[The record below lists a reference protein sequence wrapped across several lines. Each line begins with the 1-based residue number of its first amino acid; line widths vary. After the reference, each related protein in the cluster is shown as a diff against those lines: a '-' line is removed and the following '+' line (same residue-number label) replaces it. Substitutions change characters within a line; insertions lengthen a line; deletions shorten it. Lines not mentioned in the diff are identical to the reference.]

1 MLFAVF
7 SGMLQRPMSSLW
19 KHKHFSNPVK
29 RTVLVLHSTNPLC
42 NHNKQARRQ
51 SYRSP
56 LWLHNL
62 VVSLL
67 SVNWLSYCLDLF
79 MLVLWSLVWARNH
92 RQEIT
97 SSFALLINTPFQDLA
112 AHPAMRLNLLSV
124 ALCLFLP
131 AVKLLINLVIPPCCR
146 EDVCDCLL
154 SSDTSH
160 SWWPPFQRQAQ
171 NGVKL
176 CCPCN
181 TDLLNM

>member
-1 MLFAVF
+1 MECF
-7 SGMLQRPMSSLW
+7 SVPWAYYGNTNISLTLL
-19 KHKHFSNPVK
+19 
-29 RTVLVLHSTNPLC
+29 RTVFVLHSTDPLC
-42 NHNKQARRQ
+42 NHNRQARKQR
-51 SYRSP
+51 YRFP

-62 VVSLL
+62 VVRLL
-67 SVNWLSYCLDLF
+67 SVNWLSYCRDLF
-79 MLVLWSLVWARNH
+79 ALVLGSPVWARNH
-92 RQEIT
+92 RQALT

-112 AHPAMRLNLLSV
+112 AHPAMWLNLLSL

-154 SSDTSH
+154 SSDTSP
-160 SWWPPFQRQAQ
+160 SRWPPLRQQAQ

-181 TDLLNM
+181 TDLHNM

>member
-1 MLFAVF
+1 
-7 SGMLQRPMSSLW
+7 MLQCPMSSLW

-42 NHNKQARRQ
+42 NHNKQARKQ

-176 CCPCN
+176 CCPWN